1 MSTNEEMKWLHRHLC
16 VGLISALLIH
26 PIQPLFIAM
35 LTCAIIDDDEIN
47 RLTLEHYV
55 ALTPDLKL
63 VASLADGIAG
73 LAFFR
78 EGNQVDILF
87 LDIEM
92 PHLNGLELL
101 RVLTDPPEVIITT
114 SRQDFAVDAFELR
127 VTDYLVKPFDFA
139 RFTQAVQ
146 RVQPQQTVGVGF
158 AKHQAAEIPA
168 SADLFVKVNSRMV
181 RINFEEVLYVE
192 ALSDY
197 VNIVTPKHK
206 YIVYT
211 TLKALENRLSV
222 FSQFVRVHRS
232 YLLNTQHIESIEDNT
247 ANLHGGYFVPIG
259 KSYQDGFYKSLQ
271 RI

>member
-1 MSTNEEMKWLHRHLC
+1 ML
-16 VGLISALLIH
+16 
-26 PIQPLFIAM
+26 PM

-55 ALTPDLKL
+55 SLTPNLKL
-63 VASLADGIAG
+63 VASLADGMAG

-78 EGNQVDILF
+78 QGNQVDVLF

-101 RVLTDPPEVIITT
+101 RALSNPPEVIITT
-114 SRQDFAVDAFELR
+114 ARQDFAVDAFELR
-127 VTDYLVKPFDFA
+127 VTDYLVKPFEFG

-146 RVQPQQTVGVGF
+146 RVGGRSS
-158 AKHQAAEIPA
+158 AAVQ
-168 SADLFVKVNSRMV
+168 SAPGAEAAPGGTDLFVKVNSKMV
-181 RINFEEVLYVE
+181 RINFDEVLYVE

-197 VNIVTPKHK
+197 VNIVLPKQK

-211 TLKALENRLSV
+211 TLKAMETRLSQ
-222 FSQFVRVHRS
+222 FSNYVRVHRS

-247 ANLHGGYFVPIG
+247 ANLKGGHFVPIG
-259 KSYQDGFYKSLQ
+259 KSYQEGFFKSLQ
-271 RI
+271 KI

>member
-1 MSTNEEMKWLHRHLC
+1 
-16 VGLISALLIH
+16 
-26 PIQPLFIAM
+26 M

-55 ALTPDLKL
+55 ELTPNLKL
-63 VASLADGIAG
+63 VASLADGMAG

-78 EGNQVDILF
+78 EGHRVDMLF

-92 PHLNGLELL
+92 PHLNGLDLL
-101 RVLTDPPEVIITT
+101 RVLPNPPAVIITT
-114 SRQDFAVDAFELR
+114 ARQDFAVDAFELR
-127 VTDYLVKPFDFA
+127 VTDYLVKPFEFA

-146 RVQPQQTVGVGF
+146 RVEVRPTTGQFSGTSEP
-158 AKHQAAEIPA
+158 AAGT
-168 SADLFVKVNSRMV
+168 DLFVKVNSRMV
-181 RINFEEVLYVE
+181 RINFDDVLYVE

-197 VNIVTPKHK
+197 VNIVTAKHK

-211 TLKALENRLSV
+211 TLKALESRLSPM
-222 FSQFVRVHRS
+222 SNFVRVHRS

-247 ANLHGGYFVPIG
+247 ANLHGGHFVPIG
-259 KSYQDGFYKSLQ
+259 KSYQESFYKSLQ

>member
-1 MSTNEEMKWLHRHLC
+1 
-16 VGLISALLIH
+16 
-26 PIQPLFIAM
+26 M

-55 ALTPDLKL
+55 ELTPNLKL
-63 VASLADGIAG
+63 EASLTDGIAG
-73 LAFFR
+73 LTFFR
-78 EGNQVDILF
+78 EGNHVDVLF

-92 PHLNGLELL
+92 PHLSGLELL

-114 SRQDFAVDAFELR
+114 ARQDFAVDAFELR

-146 RVQPQQTVGVGF
+146 RVQSRKPV
-158 AKHQAAEIPA
+158 APAAPA
-168 SADLFVKVNSRMV
+168 EAPTNTDLFVKVNSRMV
-181 RINFEEVLYVE
+181 RIDFDDVLYVE

-211 TLKALENRLSV
+211 TLKALETRLGT
-222 FSQFVRVHRS
+222 FPNFIRVHRS

-247 ANLHGGYFVPIG
+247 ANLSGGYFVPIG

>member
-1 MSTNEEMKWLHRHLC
+1 
-16 VGLISALLIH
+16 
-26 PIQPLFIAM
+26 M

-63 VASLADGIAG
+63 ISSLADGLAG
-73 LAFFR
+73 LTFFR
-78 EGNQVDILF
+78 EGNHVDVLF

-92 PHLNGLELL
+92 PHLSGLELL

-114 SRQDFAVDAFELR
+114 ARHDFAVDAFALR

-146 RVQPQQTVGVGF
+146 RVQPRPT
-158 AKHQAAEIPA
+158 AAPA
-168 SADLFVKVNSRMV
+168 PAEAPVPARPTNADLFVKVNSRMV
-181 RINFEEVLYVE
+181 RINFDEVLYVE

-197 VNIVTPKHK
+197 VNIVTFKHK

-211 TLKALENRLSV
+211 TLKALENRLLTLPN
-222 FSQFVRVHRS
+222 FMRVHRS
-232 YLLNTQHIESIEDNT
+232 YLLNIHHIESIEDNT
-247 ANLHGGYFVPIG
+247 VHLHDGHFVPIG
-259 KSYQDGFYKSLQ
+259 KSYQEAFYRGLQ

>member
-1 MSTNEEMKWLHRHLC
+1 M
-16 VGLISALLIH
+16 
-26 PIQPLFIAM
+26 
-35 LTCAIIDDDEIN
+35 TCAIIDDDEIN

-55 ALTPDLKL
+55 ELTPNLKL

-73 LAFFR
+73 LTFFR
-78 EGNQVDILF
+78 EGNKVDVLF

-101 RVLTDPPEVIITT
+101 RVLSDPPEVIITT
-114 SRQDFAVDAFELR
+114 ARQDFAVDAFELR

-146 RVQPQQTVGVGF
+146 RVASRRAPAT
-158 AKHQAAEIPA
+158 AAAAPA
-168 SADLFVKVNSRMV
+168 ADSPTSADLFVKVNSRMV
-181 RINFEEVLYVE
+181 RINFDEVLYVE

-211 TLKALENRLSV
+211 TLKALENRLAS
-222 FSQFVRVHRS
+222 FPNFMRVHRS

-247 ANLHGGYFVPIG
+247 ANLSGGHFVPIG
-259 KSYQDGFYKSLQ
+259 KSYQEAFFKGLQ

>member
-1 MSTNEEMKWLHRHLC
+1 MM
-16 VGLISALLIH
+16 
-26 PIQPLFIAM
+26 
-35 LTCAIIDDDEIN
+35 TCAIIDDDEIN
-47 RLTLEHYV
+47 RLTLAHYV
-55 ALTPDLKL
+55 ELTPNLKL

-73 LAFFR
+73 LTFFR
-78 EGNQVDILF
+78 EGHKVDVLF

-92 PHLNGLELL
+92 PHLSGLELL
-101 RVLTDPPEVIITT
+101 RVLSDPPEVVITT
-114 SRQDFAVDAFELR
+114 ARQDFAVDAFELR

-146 RVQPQQTVGVGF
+146 RVASRRAP
-158 AKHQAAEIPA
+158 AAADSPT

-181 RINFEEVLYVE
+181 RINFDEVLYVE

-211 TLKALENRLSV
+211 TLKALETRLGT
-222 FSQFVRVHRS
+222 FPNFMRVHRS
-232 YLLNTQHIESIEDNT
+232 YLLNVQHIESIEDNT
-247 ANLHGGYFVPIG
+247 ANLSGGHFVPIG
-259 KSYQDGFYKSLQ
+259 KSYQENFFKGLQ

>member
-1 MSTNEEMKWLHRHLC
+1 
-16 VGLISALLIH
+16 
-26 PIQPLFIAM
+26 M

-55 ALTPDLKL
+55 ELTPNLKL

-73 LAFFR
+73 LTFFR
-78 EGNQVDILF
+78 EGNQVDVLF

-92 PHLNGLELL
+92 PHLSGLELL
-101 RVLTDPPEVIITT
+101 RVLKDPPKVIITT
-114 SRQDFAVDAFELR
+114 ACQNFAVDAFELQ

-139 RFTQAVQ
+139 RFTLAVQ
-146 RVQPQQTVGVGF
+146 RVQP
-158 AKHQAAEIPA
+158 HQLAAPA
-168 SADLFVKVNSRMV
+168 EGPINTDLFVKVNSRMV
-181 RINFEEVLYVE
+181 RINFDEVLYVE

-197 VNIVTPKHK
+197 VNIVTDKHK

-211 TLKALENRLSV
+211 TLKALEARLRS
-222 FSQFVRVHRS
+222 FPNFIRVHRS
-232 YLLNTQHIESIEDNT
+232 YMLNIQHIDSIEDNT
-247 ANLHGGYFVPIG
+247 ANLRGGHFVPIG

>member
-1 MSTNEEMKWLHRHLC
+1 
-16 VGLISALLIH
+16 
-26 PIQPLFIAM
+26 M

-55 ALTPDLKL
+55 ELTPNLKL
-63 VASLADGIAG
+63 EASLTDGIAG
-73 LAFFR
+73 LTFFR
-78 EGNQVDILF
+78 EGNHVDVLF

-92 PHLNGLELL
+92 PHLSGLELL

-114 SRQDFAVDAFELR
+114 ARQDFAVDAFELR

-146 RVQPQQTVGVGF
+146 RVQSRKPV
-158 AKHQAAEIPA
+158 AAAAAEAPA
-168 SADLFVKVNSRMV
+168 NTDLFVKVNSRMV
-181 RINFEEVLYVE
+181 RIDFDDVLYVE

-211 TLKALENRLSV
+211 TLKALETRLGT
-222 FSQFVRVHRS
+222 FPNFIRVHRS

-247 ANLHGGYFVPIG
+247 ANLSGGYFVPIG

>member
-1 MSTNEEMKWLHRHLC
+1 MM
-16 VGLISALLIH
+16 
-26 PIQPLFIAM
+26 
-35 LTCAIIDDDEIN
+35 TCAIIDDDEIN

-55 ALTPDLKL
+55 ELTPNLKL
-63 VASLADGIAG
+63 VASLNDGIAG
-73 LAFFR
+73 LTFFR
-78 EGNQVDILF
+78 EGNKVDVLF

-92 PHLNGLELL
+92 PHLSGLELL
-101 RVLTDPPEVIITT
+101 RVLTNPPEVIITT
-114 SRQDFAVDAFELR
+114 ARQDFAVDAFELR

-146 RVQPQQTVGVGF
+146 RVASRRAPG
-158 AKHQAAEIPA
+158 AAPVADIPT

-181 RINFEEVLYVE
+181 RIDFDEVLYVE

-211 TLKALENRLSV
+211 TLKSLETRLGS
-222 FSQFVRVHRS
+222 FPNFMRVHRS

-247 ANLHGGYFVPIG
+247 ANLSGGHFVPIG
-259 KSYQDGFYKSLQ
+259 KSYQEAFFKGLQ

>member
-1 MSTNEEMKWLHRHLC
+1 MM
-16 VGLISALLIH
+16 
-26 PIQPLFIAM
+26 
-35 LTCAIIDDDEIN
+35 TCAIIDDDEIN

-55 ALTPDLKL
+55 GLSPNLKL

-73 LAFFR
+73 LTFFR
-78 EGNQVDILF
+78 EGHKVDVLF

-92 PHLNGLELL
+92 PHLSGLELL

-114 SRQDFAVDAFELR
+114 ARQDFAVDAFELR

-146 RVQPQQTVGVGF
+146 RVQPRPRPAPG
-158 AKHQAAEIPA
+158 APAPAEGPVN
-168 SADLFVKVNSRMV
+168 ADLFVKVNSRMV
-181 RINFEEVLYVE
+181 RINFDDVLYVE

-211 TLKALENRLSV
+211 TLKALETRLGP
-222 FSQFVRVHRS
+222 FPNFIRVHRS

-247 ANLHGGYFVPIG
+247 ANLHGGHFVPIG
-259 KSYQDGFYKSLQ
+259 KSYQEGFYKSLQ

>member
-1 MSTNEEMKWLHRHLC
+1 MM
-16 VGLISALLIH
+16 
-26 PIQPLFIAM
+26 
-35 LTCAIIDDDEIN
+35 TCAIIDDDEIN

-55 ALTPDLKL
+55 ALTPNLKL
-63 VASLADGIAG
+63 MASLADGIAG
-73 LAFFR
+73 LTFFR
-78 EGNQVDILF
+78 EGHKVDVLF

-92 PHLNGLELL
+92 PHLSGLELL

-114 SRQDFAVDAFELR
+114 ARQEFAVDACELR

-146 RVQPQQTVGVGF
+146 RVASRRV
-158 AKHQAAEIPA
+158 AAPA
-168 SADLFVKVNSRMV
+168 AAPAADSPTSADLFVKVNSRMV
-181 RINFEEVLYVE
+181 RINFDEVLYVE

-211 TLKALENRLSV
+211 TLKALETRLGS
-222 FSQFVRVHRS
+222 FPNFMRVHRS

-247 ANLHGGYFVPIG
+247 ANLSGGHFVPIG
-259 KSYQDGFYKSLQ
+259 KSYQEAFFKGLQ

>member
-1 MSTNEEMKWLHRHLC
+1 
-16 VGLISALLIH
+16 
-26 PIQPLFIAM
+26 M

-47 RLTLEHYV
+47 RLTLEHYIE
-55 ALTPDLKL
+55 LTPNLKL
-63 VASLADGIAG
+63 EASLADGIAG
-73 LAFFR
+73 LTFFR
-78 EGNQVDILF
+78 EGNKVDVLF

-92 PHLNGLELL
+92 PHLSGLELL

-114 SRQDFAVDAFELR
+114 ARQDFAVDAFELR

-139 RFTQAVQ
+139 RFSQAVQ
-146 RVQPQQTVGVGF
+146 RVQSRQSVAP
-158 AKHQAAEIPA
+158 AAHATPDGPVNT
-168 SADLFVKVNSRMV
+168 DLFVKVNSRMV
-181 RINFEEVLYVE
+181 RINFDDVLYVE

-197 VNIVTPKHK
+197 VNIVTDKHK

-211 TLKALENRLSV
+211 TLKALETRLST
-222 FSQFVRVHRS
+222 FPNFIRVHRS

-247 ANLHGGYFVPIG
+247 ANLRGGHYVPIG

>member
-1 MSTNEEMKWLHRHLC
+1 
-16 VGLISALLIH
+16 
-26 PIQPLFIAM
+26 M

-55 ALTPDLKL
+55 ALTPNLKL

-73 LAFFR
+73 LTFFR
-78 EGNQVDILF
+78 EGNQVDVLF

-92 PHLNGLELL
+92 PYLNGLELL
-101 RVLTDPPEVIITT
+101 RVLKNPPEVIITT
-114 SRQDFAVDAFELR
+114 ARQDFAVDAFELR

-139 RFTQAVQ
+139 RFTQAVE
-146 RVQPQQTVGVGF
+146 RVQPYQQT
-158 AKHQAAEIPA
+158 APTPSAEVPA
-168 SADLFVKVNSRMV
+168 NADLFVKVNSRMV
-181 RINFEEVLYVE
+181 RINFDDVLYVE

-197 VNIVTPKHK
+197 VNIVTDKHK

-211 TLKALENRLSV
+211 TLKALENRLGP
-222 FSQFVRVHRS
+222 FPNFIRVHRS

-247 ANLHGGYFVPIG
+247 ATLRGGHFVPIG

>member
-1 MSTNEEMKWLHRHLC
+1 
-16 VGLISALLIH
+16 
-26 PIQPLFIAM
+26 M

-47 RLTLEHYV
+47 RLTLEHYIE
-55 ALTPDLKL
+55 LSPNLKL
-63 VASLADGIAG
+63 EASLADGIAG
-73 LAFFR
+73 LTFFR
-78 EGNQVDILF
+78 EGNKVDVLF

-92 PHLNGLELL
+92 PHLNGLDLL

-114 SRQDFAVDAFELR
+114 ARQDFAVDAFELQ
-127 VTDYLVKPFDFA
+127 VADYLVKPFEFG

-146 RVQPQQTVGVGF
+146 RVQSR
-158 AKHQAAEIPA
+158 QATSVAPTPETPA
-168 SADLFVKVNSRMV
+168 SPDLFVKVNSRMV
-181 RINFEEVLYVE
+181 RINFDEVLYVE

-211 TLKALENRLSV
+211 TLKALETRLS
-222 FSQFVRVHRS
+222 SLPSFVRVHRS

-247 ANLHGGYFVPIG
+247 ANLHGGHFVPIG
-259 KSYQDGFYKSLQ
+259 KSYQDGFYKGLQ

>member
-1 MSTNEEMKWLHRHLC
+1 MM
-16 VGLISALLIH
+16 
-26 PIQPLFIAM
+26 
-35 LTCAIIDDDEIN
+35 TCAIIDDDEIN

-55 ALTPDLKL
+55 ELTPNLKL
-63 VASLADGIAG
+63 AASLADGIAG
-73 LAFFR
+73 LTFFR
-78 EGNQVDILF
+78 EGNRVDVLF

-92 PHLNGLELL
+92 PHLSGLELL

-114 SRQDFAVDAFELR
+114 ARQDFAVDAFELR

-146 RVQPQQTVGVGF
+146 RLKPATP
-158 AKHQAAEIPA
+158 ATIAPPPAAEGPT
-168 SADLFVKVNSRMV
+168 STDLFVKVNSRMV
-181 RINFEEVLYVE
+181 RINFDEVLYVE

-211 TLKALENRLSV
+211 TLKALETRLGQ
-222 FSQFVRVHRS
+222 FPNFVRVHRS

-247 ANLHGGYFVPIG
+247 ANLHGGHFVPIG
-259 KSYQDGFYKSLQ
+259 KSYQEGFYKSLQ